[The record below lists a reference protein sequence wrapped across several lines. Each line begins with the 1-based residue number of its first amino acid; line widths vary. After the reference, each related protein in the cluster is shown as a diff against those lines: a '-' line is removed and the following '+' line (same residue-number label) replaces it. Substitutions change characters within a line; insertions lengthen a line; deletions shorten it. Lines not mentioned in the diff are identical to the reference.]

1 MATPNNEKP
10 IIVAF
15 TLDFE
20 TGGLDCQDCACTQ
33 IAIHA
38 VRIDTFETI
47 DRYVKYIS
55 PYNKQPDKGV
65 AKRKVLKSK
74 FDKDDEQPMKLFRHN
89 NGYVRISW
97 YGHQAS
103 CGRGY

>member
-33 IAIHA
+33 IAIHGEDHLRYHHA
-38 VRIDTFETI
+38 LRVPGAGARLD
-47 DRYVKYIS
+47 DR
-55 PYNKQPDKGV
+55 
-65 AKRKVLKSK
+65 
-74 FDKDDEQPMKLFRHN
+74 
-89 NGYVRISW
+89 
-97 YGHQAS
+97 
-103 CGRGY
+103 

>member
-47 DRYVKYIS
+47 DKI
-55 PYNKQPDKGV
+55 
-65 AKRKVLKSK
+65 
-74 FDKDDEQPMKLFRHN
+74 
-89 NGYVRISW
+89 
-97 YGHQAS
+97 
-103 CGRGY
+103 GRAHV